1 MRLRNRRR
9 LRLPAR
15 LRKDEEEGYFEDGG
29 QGNEDEENWIPD
41 IPDEMDLI
49 ELELVAEAEK
59 GSESEAEQHRNEVD
73 GNDEENDIIDI

>member
-1 MRLRNRRR
+1 MRLRNRQR

-15 LRKDEEEGYFEDGG
+15 LREEEEEGYFEDGG

-59 GSESEAEQHRNEVD
+59 GSESEAEQEVD

>member
-1 MRLRNRRR
+1 MRLRNRQR
-9 LRLPAR
+9 LRLPGR
-15 LRKDEEEGYFEDGG
+15 LREEEEEGYFEDDG
-29 QGNEDEENWIPD
+29 QGNEDEENRIPD

-59 GSESEAEQHRNEVD
+59 GSESEAEQHHKEVD